1 MNPVVANIN
10 IQSLLSNKGTS
21 VDSASLTGDGE
32 QLSEFN
38 GVFSDVLGL
47 KLPSSLSEQL
57 RTLLPQDISS
67 ELESLPEDVL
77 QQLQALLEDGNGLPQ
92 AAEITP
98 VIEAATASMEAAVS
112 ALEDAAEQLDQ
123 AAPSDQILASM
134 LVASLALEQ
143 QTPAKS
149 DGTSTAQQITNATE
163 ASGWSKLLQ
172 QQTLFNQ
179 QQPAVSME
187 NVGSDSKE
195 SVNSASATLSL
206 LQKQMNQSLGQ
217 QTSERLSLV
226 AEKMKAVGEAT
237 PQLAQEVKSLS
248 QLLGPTMRLVTQDSS
263 ALSRT
268 STAITESQM
277 GGFVGTLNQV
287 TDSAASQRST
297 APSLTMD
304 YQSKGWDQAL
314 GDRVMWMVG
323 RNIQQAS
330 LRITP
335 QHLGPIEIQISMQ
348 DDVAKVNFITH
359 SGAVKEALE
368 AAIPRLREMFA
379 DNQMQLANV
388 DVGQRNAQDQRG
400 LAQGS
405 TDQQSGSSSDGG
417 FPGAASQS
425 GIDGID
431 GNEAIEESVAR
442 VATALG
448 LVDDYA

>member
-123 AAPSDQILASM
+123 AAPADQILASM

-263 ALSRT
+263 ALSRS

-368 AAIPRLREMFA
+368 AAIPRLREMCA

-425 GIDGID
+425 DID